1 MFAELQQL
9 RWDLSDTQYLG
20 TVQEIAGAL
29 EVPCVM
35 VEYKLEALHLR
46 GYDIDELELT
56 RYDNVFQGW
65 G

>member
-35 VEYKLEALHLR
+35 VEYTLEALRLR